1 MALTSEDF
9 DIMSGMVSWAT
20 CGDGK
25 SRSFTAEKQEE
36 PDGNTLNAN
45 SILHDRCVIDK

>member
-25 SRSFTAEKQEE
+25 SRSSVGEKAEEH
-36 PDGNTLNAN
+36 NSNVYANSTLNDRYV
-45 SILHDRCVIDK
+45 HD